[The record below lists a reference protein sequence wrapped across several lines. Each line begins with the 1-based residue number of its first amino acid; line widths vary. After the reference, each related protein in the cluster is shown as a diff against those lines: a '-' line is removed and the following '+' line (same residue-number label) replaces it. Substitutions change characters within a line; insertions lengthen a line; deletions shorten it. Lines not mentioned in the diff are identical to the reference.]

1 MSKAL
6 EALKPPPFEK
16 WRKPIKAAVAMLIG
30 CIMTFSDRCREAIGS
45 ASLLVAIS
53 VVFYFPFKTVGVVFE
68 VKRIHG
74 DETRSS
80 FLLTKH
86 ES

>member
-1 MSKAL
+1 MPKAL

-68 VKRIHG
+68 VKRINK
-74 DETRSS
+74 DECTRCL
-80 FLLTKH
+80 LLTEH
-86 ES
+86 DS